1 MLEPLKQNKNNELQ
15 KAYSEI
21 EFQRNEIEAKS
32 KEITDSIRY
41 AKRIQEAILP
51 SDAYIKK
58 ILPESFVIYQ
68 PKDILSG
75 DFYWISNV
83 VNDKNEDLIVVA
95 VADCTGH
102 GVPGALLS
110 IVGNNYLRLC
120 EVETTVNSPSEALNF
135 LNRGVN
141 DTLRQQL
148 DESTIKDGMDISFI
162 SINKDDLKVYFSGA
176 KTSFYIV
183 RDKNIIET
191 KGDKHPV
198 GSFLGEEL
206 KPFTNHELDLKTGD
220 QLYLFTDGFADQ
232 FGGPLGKKF
241 KYQSFKK
248 LLISV
253 SDLSMKKQKEE
264 ILKTFKKWKGHLE
277 QVDDVCVFSV
287 KI

>member
-1 MLEPLKQNKNNELQ
+1 
-15 KAYSEI
+15 
-21 EFQRNEIEAKS
+21 
-32 KEITDSIRY
+32 
-41 AKRIQEAILP
+41 
-51 SDAYIKK
+51 
-58 ILPESFVIYQ
+58 
-68 PKDILSG
+68 
-75 DFYWISNV
+75 
-83 VNDKNEDLIVVA
+83 
-95 VADCTGH
+95 
-102 GVPGALLS
+102 
-110 IVGNNYLRLC
+110 
-120 EVETTVNSPSEALNF
+120 
-135 LNRGVN
+135 
-141 DTLRQQL
+141 
-148 DESTIKDGMDISFI
+148 MDISFI